1 MITLIKQS
9 KIKSQRINNS
19 SSSTS
24 NNNKRVLNKN
34 QMNEEDYESINDL
47 ESFGC
52 LEKDYKNTNDDIIT
66 IIKTNT
72 QLKRERESSSS
83 GSSPSQDNNPSTSKA
98 KLKKLKTDNSSI
110 SDDDNDDDDD
120 DDDNN
125 KLLIIEPKNEQIK
138 DKSDESSPQSPV
150 SMNKNVESCPQSP
163 SNDDSATTTTPKQ
176 IPISS
181 KVIPLNKIVKEEIVE
196 TSTTTTNKPS
206 LFDLI
211 SKMQENLVKSN
222 VSSTTNNKSTF
233 NVNSLLTSVASTS
246 TSIED
251 KYKKQLENSTDFK
264 FMDLVHENVNY
275 DLWTLPNN
283 NNKPFK
289 ILIRSSFD
297 GMYNN
302 SNVVLHS
309 KLEYQPQFGCEKLSD
324 KDYCTMWCKSFI
336 RNMCNVFLCRI
347 NVFTSKLISISTL
360 KHCDIL
366 PMNCSFNPNLS
377 FIHFASLLNK
387 FSNELKSDCSYLL
400 VKDSNESLNKQFQLF
415 QSIGN
420 GNSKNGSTFDLH
432 FYYTGFN
439 DNQNIKR
446 KDSYWLPIDP
456 ELYLPYHRILKRIP
470 CLFEPS
476 NIKIK
481 N

>member
-150 SMNKNVESCPQSP
+150 SMNKNVE
-163 SNDDSATTTTPKQ
+163 
-176 IPISS
+176 
-181 KVIPLNKIVKEEIVE
+181 
-196 TSTTTTNKPS
+196 
-206 LFDLI
+206 
-211 SKMQENLVKSN
+211 
-222 VSSTTNNKSTF
+222 
-233 NVNSLLTSVASTS
+233 
-246 TSIED
+246 
-251 KYKKQLENSTDFK
+251 
-264 FMDLVHENVNY
+264 
-275 DLWTLPNN
+275 
-283 NNKPFK
+283 
-289 ILIRSSFD
+289 
-297 GMYNN
+297 
-302 SNVVLHS
+302 
-309 KLEYQPQFGCEKLSD
+309 
-324 KDYCTMWCKSFI
+324 
-336 RNMCNVFLCRI
+336 
-347 NVFTSKLISISTL
+347 
-360 KHCDIL
+360 
-366 PMNCSFNPNLS
+366 
-377 FIHFASLLNK
+377 
-387 FSNELKSDCSYLL
+387 
-400 VKDSNESLNKQFQLF
+400 
-415 QSIGN
+415 
-420 GNSKNGSTFDLH
+420 
-432 FYYTGFN
+432 
-439 DNQNIKR
+439 
-446 KDSYWLPIDP
+446 
-456 ELYLPYHRILKRIP
+456 
-470 CLFEPS
+470 
-476 NIKIK
+476 
-481 N
+481 